1 MKLKQVDPIF
11 FIFLL
16 LVTQGDI
23 LLKLAGILFILL
35 ARPTAILKI
44 YGLSKFYILVILLHL
59 CYGLINLF
67 IYGLQYLVNFIMV
80 FLFWTISYIII
91 SQINYFLKRKP
102 IETIHFTINL
112 FFITCVLIVLYQ
124 SFSYDPIIYN

>member
-67 IYGLQYLVNFIMV
+67 I
-80 FLFWTISYIII
+80 
-91 SQINYFLKRKP
+91 
-102 IETIHFTINL
+102 
-112 FFITCVLIVLYQ
+112 
-124 SFSYDPIIYN
+124 